1 MITFFTLALIIVA
14 VEGSSYENNKTNVG
28 VYANHISSCN
38 LDHKMGD
45 MLCINRDYESVI
57 QYHDVSNV
65 VFCPYHYCV
74 TFRTEKNK
82 LICTGYSYL
91 EMSGSMS
98 DIINPLSQ
106 NNSAL
111 ALAGEGDVTNIKV
124 GKSYEGYNILIDYFR
139 PSVETMFD
147 ASEFIVD
154 VTCGES
160 DSEMV
165 TCAYLSDGSEHCF
178 GATDI
183 TFNDFIPSIVLGV
196 AVPGSLSLAC
206 YLILWAL
213 STKWSWATNGCITT
227 MLTPIIVEVICMVIL
242 FVGAGFIV
250 KVLPF
255 LIASLVG
262 IWIGK
267 VLCDIITGCFG
278 AWKSKMV
285 GKVDDEY
292 GAGERTGMLRNS
304 NSDKGNS
311 RFVISDD
318 NDDDDGGMTEIEL
331 GSVAGADDE
340 AAEVKR
346 I

>member
-1 MITFFTLALIIVA
+1 MIVLFTLALIIVT

-38 LDHKMGD
+38 LDHKVGD

-74 TFRTEKNK
+74 TFRTKQNK
-82 LICTGYSYL
+82 LVCTGYSYL
-91 EMSGSMS
+91 KMSGPMS
-98 DIINPLSQ
+98 EIINPLSL

-111 ALAGEGDVTNIKV
+111 ALAGEGDASNIRV
-124 GKSYEGYNILIDYFR
+124 GKSFEGYNVLIDYFR
-139 PSVETMFD
+139 PSVETHFD
-147 ASEFIVD
+147 GSEFIVD

-160 DSEMV
+160 DSKVV

-178 GATDI
+178 GALDV
-183 TFNDFIPSIVLGV
+183 TFNDFIPSVILGV

-206 YLILWAL
+206 YLILWAM
-213 STKWSWATNGCITT
+213 SSKWTFARNGCVIT
-227 MLTPIIVEVICMVIL
+227 MLTPIVVEVICMIIL
-242 FVGAGFIV
+242 FVGADFIV

-267 VLCDIITGCFG
+267 VLCDIVTGCFE
-278 AWKSKMV
+278 AWCSRMI
-285 GKVDDEY
+285 GKVNDEY
-292 GAGERTGMLRNS
+292 GVGERTGMLHNNDGDERDS
-304 NSDKGNS
+304 GSPK
-311 RFVISDD
+311 FVI
-318 NDDDDGGMTEIEL
+318 DDDDDDSGGMTNIEL
-331 GSVAGADDE
+331 GSIGGSSY
-340 AAEVKR
+340 EVKR